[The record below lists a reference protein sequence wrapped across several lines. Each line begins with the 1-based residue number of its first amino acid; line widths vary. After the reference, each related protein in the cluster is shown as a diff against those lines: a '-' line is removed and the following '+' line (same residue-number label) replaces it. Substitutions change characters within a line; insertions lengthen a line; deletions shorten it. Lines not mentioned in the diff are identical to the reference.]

1 MRGIKRKRSIIT
13 HPFVDCFGNI
23 ICREVIAYCR
33 RAWGIGIRRT
43 SSLHC
48 RGRSVVTVRRGMATD
63 SDGIGCWSDRSLRR
77 WCASLQMRMMCSIRI
92 VRMCWWM
99 VWSRICTIV
108 IIEMR
113 REFIDLIMILLA

>member
-13 HPFVDCFGNI
+13 HLFVDCLGNI
-23 ICREVIAYCR
+23 ICREVIAYCG
-33 RAWGIGIRRT
+33 RAWSIGIRRT
-43 SSLHC
+43 STLHC

-63 SDGIGCWSDRSLRR
+63 SDGIGRWSDRSLRR
-77 WCASLQMRMMCSIRI
+77 WCASLLMRRMVCIRI

-99 VWSRICTIV
+99 TWSRICTIV
-108 IIEMR
+108 TIEMR